1 MTKQNSQVRVRR
13 RFWHGLPLDLWSF
26 GAVMIAAVVLAPI
39 LSVIWI
45 AFHPS
50 ENIWPHLISSVLPR
64 YFGNTLILMVGVAA
78 FTAFFGTAT
87 AWLVAMYRFPGQR
100 WLDYALLFPLAIPA
114 YVGAYALVDFLDYA
128 GPLQTAMRAAFGW
141 RDAREY
147 WFPQVRAHGPAI
159 VVLGSALYPYVYLLA
174 RAAFR
179 EQSGCTYEVARALG
193 AGPWA
198 MFWRVGLPL
207 ARPAIATGVALALME
222 TVADYGTVQ
231 HFGVQTLTTG
241 VFSTW
246 LTGNNAGGAAQIA
259 GVILLV
265 IFLLL
270 ALERV
275 FRRNARFYRLSKATR
290 PIAPLPLPGMW
301 GWAAAAFCVFPF
313 ALGFVL
319 PLLVML
325 GHAIKRPDVW
335 VAPGLL
341 PALGNTVLVGGIAAA
356 LTVLAA
362 LFLVYGTRMIG
373 RDLARMVL
381 PATLL
386 GYAAPGAVLALGLL
400 VPLAALDHW
409 VADGMEWLTGNNA
422 GGAAQIAGVI
432 LLVIFL
438 LLALERVFRR
448 NARFYRLS
456 KATRPI
462 APLPLSGM
470 WGWAAAA
477 FCVFPFALGFVL
489 PLLVMLGHAIKRPDV
504 WVAPGLL
511 PALGN
516 TVLVGGIAAAL
527 TVLAALFLVYGTR
540 MIGRDLARMVLP
552 ATLLGYAAP
561 GAVLALGLLVPLA
574 ALDHWV
580 ADSMEWLTGYDPGLL
595 MTGTSA
601 AIVLAYFVRFF
612 GIAQGA
618 LDAAFGRVSPSLPMA
633 ARSLGRSA
641 GGALRDVYLPL
652 MKGSVATALL
662 VVFVDCVKELPAT
675 LLLRPFNFNTL
686 STRVFELASLEKLGE
701 AAPAAL
707 LVMAV
712 GLAAVGLLA
721 RATRPPKY
729 TE

>member
-1 MTKQNSQVRVRR
+1 MTKQNSQVHVPR
-13 RFWHGLPLDLWSF
+13 RFWPGLRLDLWSF
-26 GAVMIAAVVLAPI
+26 GAVAIAAVVLAPI

-45 AFHPS
+45 AFHPG

-64 YFGNTLILMVGVAA
+64 YFANTLILMVGVAV
-78 FTAFFGTAT
+78 FTAFFGAAA

-114 YVGAYALVDFLDYA
+114 YIGAYALVDFLDYA

-141 RDAREY
+141 RDARDY

-179 EQSGCTYEVARALG
+179 EQSGCSYEVARALG

-198 MFWRVGLPL
+198 LFWRVGLPL

-259 GVILLV
+259 GVILAL
-265 IFLLL
+265 IFVLL
-270 ALERV
+270 ALERIS
-275 FRRNARFYRLSKATR
+275 RRNARFYRLSKATR
-290 PIAPLPLPGMW
+290 PIAPLPLSGVW
-301 GWAAAAFCVFPF
+301 AWAATAFCALPF
-313 ALGFVL
+313 AVGFVL
-319 PLLVML
+319 PVLVML
-325 GHAIKRPDVW
+325 GHAVKRPDVW
-335 VAPGLL
+335 LAPGLV

-381 PATLL
+381 PATLI

-400 VPLAALDHW
+400 LPLAALDHR
-409 VADGMEWLTGNNA
+409 VAD
-422 GGAAQIAGVI
+422 
-432 LLVIFL
+432 
-438 LLALERVFRR
+438 
-448 NARFYRLS
+448 
-456 KATRPI
+456 
-462 APLPLSGM
+462 
-470 WGWAAAA
+470 
-477 FCVFPFALGFVL
+477 
-489 PLLVMLGHAIKRPDV
+489 
-504 WVAPGLL
+504 
-511 PALGN
+511 
-516 TVLVGGIAAAL
+516 
-527 TVLAALFLVYGTR
+527 
-540 MIGRDLARMVLP
+540 
-552 ATLLGYAAP
+552 
-561 GAVLALGLLVPLA
+561 AVL
-574 ALDHWV
+574 WI
-580 ADSMEWLTGYDPGLL
+580 TGHDPGLI

-641 GGALRDVYLPL
+641 GGALRGVYLPL

-721 RATRPPKY
+721 RATHSPKNN
-729 TE
+729 E